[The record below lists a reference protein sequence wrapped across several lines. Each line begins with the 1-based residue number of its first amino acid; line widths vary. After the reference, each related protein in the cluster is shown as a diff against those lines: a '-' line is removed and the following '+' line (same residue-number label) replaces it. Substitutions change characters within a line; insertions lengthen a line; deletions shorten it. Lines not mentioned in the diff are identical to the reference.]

1 MNTIEQI
8 LNSYNHRMSGGDKNL
23 WKGMIKNKQA
33 TIDQFK
39 TLIEKKIEEKKSNNS
54 KPNKSNPNNPS
65 TKPTRV
71 KKPCNCGKGKKKDWS
86 SWDK

>member
-8 LNSYNHRMSGGDKNL
+8 LNSYNHRMSGVDKNL
-23 WKGMIKNKQA
+23 WKCMIKNKQA

-39 TLIEKKIEEKKSNNS
+39 TLIEKKIEEK
-54 KPNKSNPNNPS
+54 SNPNNPS
-65 TKPTRV
+65 TKPMRV